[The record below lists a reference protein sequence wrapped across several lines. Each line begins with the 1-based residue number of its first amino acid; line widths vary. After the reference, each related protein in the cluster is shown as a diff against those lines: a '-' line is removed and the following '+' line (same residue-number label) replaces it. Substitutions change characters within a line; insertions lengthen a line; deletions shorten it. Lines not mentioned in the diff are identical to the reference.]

1 MSKERKER
9 AKLVRV
15 KMEEAM
21 GVKFIEMLPAK
32 DKVLIMQYLME
43 QPISILRTS
52 ILNDDSMPVFVI
64 SCADMLVSRDLK
76 GFMEIYRH
84 FKDEA
89 DEQAKKS
96 VDVKIGFNN

>member
-1 MSKERKER
+1 MNKERKER

-15 KMEEAM
+15 KMEESL

-32 DKVLIMQYLME
+32 DKVLIMQFLME
-43 QPISILRTS
+43 QPVSILRSS
-52 ILNDDSMPVFVI
+52 ILNDNSMPVFVVT
-64 SCADMLVSRDLK
+64 CADMLVSRDLK
-76 GFMEIYRH
+76 GFMEIYKH

-89 DEQAKKS
+89 ELAKKS